1 MCCHTY
7 IFCFSLPS
15 RGFLPRSQFSCVSPD
30 LWHIFTSF
38 SPFIHHSL
46 FLALTLLV
54 YCTVV
59 PPWEW
64 QRNGEKKYS
73 KKKNPCSLKQFIKK
87 RGMHFQNLPRQFFC
101 HSQGLYRC
109 LSPSRSWQ
117 TLGIGLHRLCRWLGS
132 KNGWMTEN
140 WFILCSH
147 QRGESFCTL
156 LRKLKVFI
164 IMLSDL
170 NSKIHISGPL

>member
-1 MCCHTY
+1 MLPYLHILLFIAFSWFPPKVT
-7 IFCFSLPS
+7 ILMCFSWLMTH
-15 RGFLPRSQFSCVSPD
+15 F
-30 LWHIFTSF
+30 HIFF
-38 SPFIHHSL
+38 PFYSSQPVSGTDTCSL
-46 FLALTLLV
+46 L
-54 YCTVV
+54 YRCT
-59 PPWEW
+59 PMEW

-132 KNGWMTEN
+132 KNGWM
-140 WFILCSH
+140 IY
-147 QRGESFCTL
+147 
-156 LRKLKVFI
+156 
-164 IMLSDL
+164 IMLTPEGWIILHTFEKTKSIHYNAVGLDL
-170 NSKIHISGPL
+170 KIHIPGPL